1 MTDNGNPLLQDW
13 QTPYQLPPFQQ
24 IKSEH
29 FAPAFAVLFEQH
41 LAEIDALAD
50 NPAAPTF
57 DNTVAAFDAAG
68 ALLDRARLTFENLCS
83 SESPAELQAVQ
94 REMAPLLAAHDSHV
108 TMHAGFFARLDAVH
122 QQAAALDLS
131 EEQQRLLQR
140 LHTDFVRTGA
150 TLQGAARERFA
161 DIATR
166 LADLQTQFAQNV
178 LADESTYQL
187 PLVTEADLA
196 GLPEFLRQAAR
207 SAARERGV
215 EGYVITLSRSLVQ
228 PFLTWSPRR
237 DLRETAWR
245 AWTTRGEN
253 PARDNRPLAREIL
266 MLRQEQARLLGYEN
280 YADYA
285 LEDRMAGNAS
295 AVHEL
300 LSQVWEPAK
309 ARVEQER
316 HALAAQAATLGEPTD
331 IEPWDWYYLAE
342 KVRVA
347 RYALDDAQVKPY
359 FSLDAMLAAMFD
371 CAERLFGVQFIE
383 QTSEQIGVPLYHPDV
398 RLWEVRRGDE
408 RVGIFLG
415 DNYARP
421 NKQGGA
427 WMHVYRRQTR
437 NGGKVTPIVVN
448 NNNFARTDD
457 GPTLLS
463 FYDVRTLFHE
473 FGHGLHGLLSDVNY
487 GRLSGTSVPRD
498 YVELP
503 SQLMENWAT
512 VPEVLAKH
520 ARHVTTGEPI
530 PAALIERIR
539 ASQTFNQG
547 FETVAYT
554 SSAWIDMAL
563 HLQND
568 PAGIDIAGFEAAER
582 ERIGVPREVG
592 MRHRLPHFG
601 HVFSGDYYAA
611 GYYVYMW
618 AEVLEADAFDAFE
631 EAGNAFDPELADKL
645 LRYVYSAG
653 DSREQGS
660 AFRAFRGRDPRAEPM
675 LRKRGL
681 LRGK

>member
-1 MTDNGNPLLQDW
+1 MTDHSNPLLQDW
-13 QTPYQLPPFQQ
+13 QAPYQLPPFEQ
-24 IKSEH
+24 IRCEH
-29 FAPAFAVLFEQH
+29 FAPAFAALFEQH
-41 LAEIDALAD
+41 LAEINALAE

-57 DNTVAAFDAAG
+57 DNMVASFDAAG
-68 ALLDRARLTFENLCS
+68 AKLDRVRLTFENLCA
-83 SESPAELQAVQ
+83 SESPPALQAVE
-94 REMAPLLAAHDSHV
+94 REMAPLLAAHDSKV
-108 TMHAGFFARLDAVH
+108 AMHAGFFARLDTVH
-122 QQAAALDLS
+122 QQAAALNLS
-131 EEQQRLLQR
+131 EEQHRLLQR
-140 LHTDFVRTGA
+140 LHTDFVRAGG
-150 TLQGAARERFA
+150 TLQGVARERFA
-161 DIATR
+161 AIATR
-166 LADLQTQFAQNV
+166 LADLQTQFAQNI

-187 PLVTEADLA
+187 PLTTEADLA
-196 GLPEFLRQAAR
+196 GLPDSLRQAAR
-207 SAARERGV
+207 SAAKERGAD
-215 EGYVITLSRSLVQ
+215 GYVITLSRSLVQ
-228 PFLTWSPRR
+228 PFLTWSTRR

-245 AWTTRGEN
+245 AWTTRGET

-266 MLRQEQARLLGYEN
+266 MLRQEQARLLGYDN
-280 YADYA
+280 FADYA
-285 LEDRMAGNAS
+285 LSDRMAGKAS
-295 AVHEL
+295 AVFEL
-300 LSQVWEPAK
+300 LGQVWEPAK
-309 ARVEQER
+309 ASVEQER
-316 HALAAQAATLGEPTD
+316 QALVEQAATLGEPTD

-371 CAERLFGVQFIE
+371 CAGRLFGVQFVE
-383 QTSEQIGVPLYHPDV
+383 QTGVPLYHPDV

-408 RVGIFLG
+408 PVGIFLG

-427 WMHVYRRQTR
+427 WMHIYCRQTR
-437 NGGKVTPIVVN
+437 NGGKVMPVVVN
-448 NNNFARTDD
+448 NNNFARVDN

-463 FYDVRTLFHE
+463 FDDVRTLFHE
-473 FGHGLHGLLSDVNY
+473 FGHGLHGLLSDVSY
-487 GRLSGTSVPRD
+487 GRLSGTNVPRD

-554 SSAWIDMAL
+554 SSALIDMAL

-568 PAGIDIAGFEAAER
+568 PAGIDIARFEADER

-601 HVFSGDYYAA
+601 HIFSGAYYAA

-618 AEVLEADAFDAFE
+618 AEVLEAEAFDAFE
-631 EAGNAFDPELADKL
+631 EAGNAFDPALAEKL
-645 LRYVYSAG
+645 HRYVYSAG
-653 DSREQGS
+653 DSREQRS

-681 LRGK
+681 LRSE